1 MTVHVKPSDLEL
13 AALISSK
20 ICHDALNPVGAI
32 SHGLQMLESDHDAD
46 SQKFALDMIRNV
58 TAQASARLEFARIA
72 YGATGSVSAPIDLA
86 IAGEV
91 ATRYVAPQPAP
102 AKNKHRLNWR
112 LPAGYMQKDKAKL
125 LLSIICLAAGKALPR
140 GGEID
145 AGMDGSIDRPSFVV
159 RCRGNAARIPE
170 HLSDCLADAEIV
182 VDGFSI
188 QSYYIARLARGAG
201 MSLSVGLDGPD
212 VVFVARPQ
220 DA

>member
-32 SHGLQMLESDHDAD
+32 SHGLQMLDSEHDAD

-58 TAQASARLEFARIA
+58 TAQASARLEFARLA
-72 YGATGSVSAPIDLA
+72 YGASGSVAAPLDLA

-102 AKNKHRLNWR
+102 AKNKHKLSWH
-112 LPAGYMQKDKAKL
+112 LPAGYMHKDKAKL
-125 LLSIICLAAGKALPR
+125 LLSIICLAVGKALPR

-145 AGMDGSIDRPSFVV
+145 ARMEGTMERPTFVV
-159 RCRGNAARIPE
+159 RCVGAAARVPE
-170 HLSDCLADAEIV
+170 HLTECLDGADIQI
-182 VDGFSI
+182 DGFSI
-188 QSYYIARLARGAG
+188 QCYYIAQLTRGAG
-201 MSLSVGLDGPD
+201 MSLVAEKVGAD
-212 VVFVARPQ
+212 VVFTARPQ